1 MALTHSLLAPG
12 ELLQK
17 IGANAR
23 EARLAQ
29 NLSRKSLALMTGVS
43 ESTIKRF
50 ESTGQITLD
59 ALVLIATALGAT
71 RQLAELFKHERP
83 ISLEEIKQTG
93 RTRGRQ

>member
-12 ELLQK
+12 ELAQK

-29 NLSRKSLALMTGVS
+29 NLSRKSLASRAGVS

-50 ESTGQITLD
+50 ESSGQITLD

-71 RQLAELFKHERP
+71 RQLAELFKHEQP
-83 ISLEEIKQTG
+83 VSLEAIKRAG